1 MLIEEG
7 DIVSRE
13 WMWRMLVRAIYPL
26 DAIQKLPTP
35 YPTPMIP
42 YTYIPYISA
51 VISTTY
57 IHQLLA

>member
-13 WMWRMLVRAIYPL
+13 WIWKMLVRAIYPL

-35 YPTPMIP
+35 YPTPMIT

>member
-13 WMWRMLVRAIYPL
+13 WIWKMLVRAIYPL

-35 YPTPMIP
+35 YPTPTIS
-42 YTYIPYISA
+42 YT
-51 VISTTY
+51 
-57 IHQLLA
+57 